1 MRKILVIITLG
12 LLLCNI
18 GYAGH
23 IFERLETEGHDNS
36 YIQKICIDGYIFI
49 RTGSYLGDYDTDF
62 RTTTFTQFFKKE
74 GGISL
79 PARC

>member
-1 MRKILVIITLG
+1 MRKILVIMTLG

-23 IFERLETEGHDNS
+23 IFERLETEGHNNS

-49 RTGSYLGDYDTDF
+49 RTGSYFEQYDTDF
-62 RTTTFTQFFKKE
+62 RTTTFTQFFIHD
-74 GGISL
+74 GGMSR
-79 PARC
+79 PGRC

>member
-1 MRKILVIITLG
+1 MTLG

-23 IFERLETEGHDNS
+23 IFERLETEGHNNS

-49 RTGSYLGDYDTDF
+49 RTGSYFEQYDTDF
-62 RTTTFTQFFKKE
+62 RTTTFTQFFIHD
-74 GGISL
+74 GGMSR
-79 PARC
+79 PGRC